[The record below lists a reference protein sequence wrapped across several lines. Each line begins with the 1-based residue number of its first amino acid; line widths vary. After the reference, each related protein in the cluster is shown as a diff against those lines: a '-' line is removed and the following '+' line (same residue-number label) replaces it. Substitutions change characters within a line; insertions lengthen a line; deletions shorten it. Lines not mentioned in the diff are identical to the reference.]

1 MISQWKAG
9 GAMSF
14 FEKFALIFTNAKYLE
29 SMLTGLQMTLAIS
42 VGAAALGLVLGTIV
56 ALAGLSGSKNPL
68 MLLLKLVCKVYVTV
82 IRGTPMALQLFIMAF
97 VILAIRGFP
106 LVVTAIIAFGI
117 NSGAY
122 VSENIRGGILSVD
135 IGQTEAGRSLGLTAG
150 ATMWYIVIPQAIKNV
165 IPSIGNELI
174 ALIKETSIVSMI
186 GMYDLTAAAKN
197 VGSGQNLANYLAP
210 MTVAALFYLAIVYL
224 LTFIIKRIE
233 RRLRQSDRR

>member
-1 MISQWKAG
+1 MK
-9 GAMSF
+9 
-14 FEKFALIFTNAKYLE
+14 L
-29 SMLTGLQMTLAIS
+29 
-42 VGAAALGLVLGTIV
+42 
-56 ALAGLSGSKNPL
+56 P
-68 MLLLKLVCKVYVTV
+68 KLVCAVHVTV
-82 IRGTPMALQLFIMAF
+82 VRGTPMALQLFIMAF
-97 VILAIRGFP
+97 VVLAIRGFP
-106 LVVTAIIAFGI
+106 LAVTAIIAFGV

-122 VSENIRGGILSVD
+122 VSENIRAGILSVD
-135 IGQTEAGRSLGLTAG
+135 IGQTEAGRSLGLSAG
-150 ATMWYIVIPQAIKNV
+150 ATMRYIVIPQAIKNV

-210 MTVAALFYLAIVYL
+210 MTVAALFYLVIVYV